1 MEEGIDRNYNMVVDH
16 NMGKVE
22 DMDLEV
28 VDHNMGM
35 VEYRVEDMVVKV
47 EHMVGHMVHKER
59 EK

>member
-1 MEEGIDRNYNMVVDH
+1 MVVDH